1 MRVAIVGATGFVGSA
16 LVESLLAAGHLPRL
30 LVRPGSAGK
39 LAAAGQCEVVPGDLD
54 DEAAISRT
62 VTGVEAVCYL
72 VGIIRE
78 FPARGI
84 TWERLHWQGAQ
95 RVIDAARSVGVGRFL
110 LMSANGVKEEG
121 TGYQQTKFRAEQYLR
136 ASSPAWTIFRPSVI
150 FGDPRGQQEFC
161 TQLRHDMIRSPLPAP
176 LFYPGLLPL
185 RAGSFRMAPV
195 HVRNVADCF
204 VQALSQP
211 AAAGR
216 IFPLCGPESL
226 TWAELI
232 QRVAAACGRSKLA
245 LPVPVAAVAVL
256 AALFDRFP
264 WFPVTRDQLTM
275 LLEGNVCADNGAL
288 RELGVT
294 PIPFDDEHLAYL
306 RD

>member
-1 MRVAIVGATGFVGSA
+1 
-16 LVESLLAAGHLPRL
+16 
-30 LVRPGSAGK
+30 
-39 LAAAGQCEVVPGDLD
+39 
-54 DEAAISRT
+54 
-62 VTGVEAVCYL
+62 
-72 VGIIRE
+72 
-78 FPARGI
+78 
-84 TWERLHWQGAQ
+84 
-95 RVIDAARSVGVGRFL
+95 
-110 LMSANGVKEEG
+110 
-121 TGYQQTKFRAEQYLR
+121 
-136 ASSPAWTIFRPSVI
+136 
-150 FGDPRGQQEFC
+150 
-161 TQLRHDMIRSPLPAP
+161 
-176 LFYPGLLPL
+176 
-185 RAGSFRMAPV
+185 MAPV

-211 AAAGR
+211 AAVGR

-232 QRVAAACGRSKLA
+232 QRVAAACGRGKLA

-275 LLEGNVCADNGAL
+275 LLEGNVCADNGTL

-294 PIPFDDEHLAYL
+294 AIPFAGEHLAYL